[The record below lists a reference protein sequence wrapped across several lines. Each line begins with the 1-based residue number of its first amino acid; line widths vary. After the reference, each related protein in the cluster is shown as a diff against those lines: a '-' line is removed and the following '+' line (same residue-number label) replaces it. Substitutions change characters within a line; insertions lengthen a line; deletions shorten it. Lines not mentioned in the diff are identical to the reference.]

1 MFKVVAISI
10 LVLAAA
16 PVSKSMAG
24 EPIDAPQAANTPQAQ
39 EAVRRARQVVAEQS
53 KAGEDAIEV
62 KHVEPQ
68 TWSDSNMGCGKP
80 GTMALQV
87 ITEGYVVVLAAQGHE
102 YRVHVSGNNAFVCDK
117 PVLMRA
123 NPRRA
128 TNARGL
134 DVAITQ
140 ARADLVK
147 RLGID
152 AAKVRVLG
160 TEPHRWPDSGMDC
173 PVADQPVQP
182 GPVDGYKIQMQ
193 HAGRIYTYH
202 TDLNVVRACPAIEAQ

>member
-1 MFKVVAISI
+1 MFKIVAMSI
-10 LVLAAA
+10 LVLAVA
-16 PVSKSMAG
+16 PMGNSMAS
-24 EPIDAPQAANTPQAQ
+24 EPTDAPQAANTPQAQ
-39 EAVRRARQVVAEQS
+39 EAVRRARQLVAEQS

-62 KHVEPQ
+62 KHVEPK
-68 TWSDSNMGCGKP
+68 TWNDSSMGCGKP

-87 ITEGYVVVLAAQGHE
+87 ITDGYVVSLMAQGRE
-102 YRVHVSGNNAFVCDK
+102 YRVHVSGNNALVCDK
-117 PVLMRA
+117 PVLMRSD
-123 NPRRA
+123 PRRA

-140 ARADLVK
+140 ARADLVQ

-160 TEPHRWPDSGMDC
+160 TEPHRWPDTGMDC
-173 PVADQPVQP
+173 PLPDQPVQP
-182 GPVDGYKIQMQ
+182 GPVDGYKIQVQ
-193 HAGRIYTYH
+193 HAGRIYIYH